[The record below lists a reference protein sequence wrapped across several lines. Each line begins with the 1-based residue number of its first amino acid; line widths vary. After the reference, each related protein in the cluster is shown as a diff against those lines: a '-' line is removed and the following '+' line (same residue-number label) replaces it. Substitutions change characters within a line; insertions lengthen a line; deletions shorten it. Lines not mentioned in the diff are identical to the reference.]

1 MGASQWPPA
10 ILGHDR
16 ARAAGSKVPDL
27 GNDKVTGVVIDWSTL
42 TVVSG
47 PTGPG
52 ADMGTVTVIK
62 LHNNS
67 TLSYAAPNT
76 AGTFSLVYRI
86 CDTGGDAAR
95 RPPRSR

>member
-1 MGASQWPPA
+1 MNVLA
-10 ILGHDR
+10 
-16 ARAAGSKVPDL
+16 
-27 GNDKVTGVVIDWSTL
+27 NDKVSGVVIDWNSL
-42 TVVSG
+42 AVVSG

-76 AGTFSLVYRI
+76 PGVFSLVYRI
-86 CDTGGDAAR
+86 CDTGGRCSEATATVTLA
-95 RPPRSR
+95 